1 MNVSACAEDRYR
13 APSGPA
19 GMGQTGIRREQA
31 RHVARLAVIVVP
43 LCLAAASCSGNAVK
57 TVNPLQVNPLQ
68 VKSCTVQGRPARC
81 GTLAVPENRLTGQ
94 GRRIE
99 IKFVVFPASGQHRV
113 PDPVVW
119 FAGGP
124 GSSAISDIPNQL
136 PWLISLNQDRDL
148 VFIDQR
154 GTGGSNGLYC
164 PAPPD
169 TLADTSLVR
178 GSIQSCLDSLR
189 GRADLRFYTSAMAAG
204 DTAQVLS
211 ALGYGQVNLFG
222 GSYGV
227 TAAQVFQQLFPGR
240 VRTMTLL
247 SGTLLTIPIYE
258 RFPQNSQQA
267 LDSVFARCASHPA
280 CHDAFPHLA
289 AEWAQL
295 RASVAAGR
303 WTLSAGQSPTG
314 APFRLESNDLARDVH
329 QLLLSASTAAYL
341 PLVIHT
347 LAVAKNRSAALA
359 ALGRLGQ
366 AAGPGSS
373 DGADSIIDYP
383 IRCAEPWA
391 RFQPG
396 QIPSPDSYYYR
407 YWIGNAR
414 WWQYVCTL
422 IPAPGAAA
430 RYGLQKPSDVPVLM
444 INGTADPQDPPAN
457 MAGAQQVWPNS
468 RLLLEPG
475 QAHGIDPQAWLQCGA
490 GLVQAFI
497 EHANAKELNAS
508 CLTQVATPSFSVQ
521 WPG

>member
-1 MNVSACAEDRYR
+1 MEQ
-13 APSGPA
+13 A
-19 GMGQTGIRREQA
+19 GNRRERA
-31 RHVARLAVIVVP
+31 RHVARLAVIFVS
-43 LCLAAASCSGNAVK
+43 LCLAAASCSGNTVK
-57 TVNPLQVNPLQ
+57 TMNPPK

-94 GRRIE
+94 GRRIK

-113 PDPVVW
+113 PDPVVY

-124 GSSAISDIPNQL
+124 GSSAISSIPDQL

-169 TLADTSLVR
+169 TLADKSLVR
-178 GSIQSCLDSLR
+178 SSIQSCLDSLR
-189 GRADLRFYTSAMAAG
+189 GRADLRLYTSAMAAG

-211 ALGYGQVNLFG
+211 ALHYGQVNLLG
-222 GSYGV
+222 GSYGA

-247 SGTLLTIPIYE
+247 SGTLLTIPIFE
-258 RFPQNSQQA
+258 RFPQTSQQA
-267 LDSVFARCASHPA
+267 LDSVFARCASDRA

-295 RASVAAGR
+295 RASVAAR
-303 WTLSAGQSPTG
+303 PVTLSAGQSPTG
-314 APFRLESNDLARDVH
+314 TAVRLDSTELASQVH

-359 ALGRLGQ
+359 ALSRLGQ
-366 AAGPGSS
+366 AGGPGSS
-373 DGADSIIDYP
+373 GGADSIIGYP

-396 QIPSPDSYYYR
+396 QIPGPDSYYYR
-407 YWIGNAR
+407 YSIGNAR

-422 IPAPGAAA
+422 IPASGAAA
-430 RYGLQKPSDVPVLM
+430 RYGPQKPSDVPVL
-444 INGTADPQDPPAN
+444 IFNGTADPQDPPAN
-457 MAGAQQVWPNS
+457 VAGAQQLWPNS

-475 QAHGIDPQAWLQCGA
+475 QAHSIDTQTWLQCDA
-490 GLVQAFI
+490 GLFQAFI
-497 EHANAKELNAS
+497 EHANAKELNPG
-508 CLTQVATPSFSVQ
+508 CLTQVAAPPFLLQ
-521 WPG
+521 LPG

>member
-1 MNVSACAEDRYR
+1 
-13 APSGPA
+13 
-19 GMGQTGIRREQA
+19 MGQAGNRRERAQ
-31 RHVARLAVIVVP
+31 HVARFAVIFVS
-43 LCLAAASCSGNAVK
+43 LCLAAVSCSGNAVK
-57 TVNPLQVNPLQ
+57 TVNPLQ

-94 GRRIE
+94 GRQIE
-99 IKFVVFPASGQHRV
+99 IKFVVFPAYGQHRV
-113 PDPVVW
+113 PDPVVY

-124 GSSAISDIPNQL
+124 GGSAISAIPDQL
-136 PWLISLNQDRDL
+136 PWLISLNQDHDL

-164 PAPPD
+164 PAPPS
-169 TLADTSLVR
+169 TLADKSLVR
-178 GSIQSCLDSLR
+178 RSIQSCLDSLR

-211 ALGYGQVNLFG
+211 ALHYGQVNLFG

-247 SGTLLTIPIYE
+247 SGTLLTIPIFE
-258 RFPQNSQQA
+258 RFPQISQQA
-267 LDSVFARCASHPA
+267 LDGVFARCASDPA

-295 RASVAAGR
+295 RASVAARPG
-303 WTLSAGQSPTG
+303 TLSAGQAPTG
-314 APFRLESNDLARDVH
+314 APFRLDSNELANQVH

-359 ALGRLGQ
+359 ALSQ
-366 AAGPGSS
+366 AAGTGSS
-373 DGADSIIDYP
+373 DEADSIISYP

-407 YWIGNAR
+407 YRIGNAR

-422 IPAPGAAA
+422 IPAPGTAA
-430 RYGLQKPSDVPVLM
+430 RYGPQKPSDVPVLM
-444 INGTADPQDPPAN
+444 ISGTADPQDPPAN
-457 MAGAQQVWPNS
+457 MAGAQQIRPNS
-468 RLLLEPG
+468 RLLLEPN
-475 QAHGIDPQAWLQCGA
+475 QAHSIATQAWLQCDA
-490 GLVQAFI
+490 GLVQAVI
-497 EHANAKELNAS
+497 EHANAKELNPS
-508 CLTQVATPSFSVQ
+508 CLTQVAAPPFSLQ
-521 WPG
+521 LPG